1 MADEKKDDDELTQEL
16 LKKYNIAAPAETGES
31 TDSAAKEPT
40 YNPFLDKTFDED
52 KPAHS
57 WAEAVPGAV
66 IGGALG
72 YGVSGARLNPL
83 SPSAKTITS
92 SAVTPFVERKMG
104 LPAGQIGSIYETMKP
119 APPSLTSAA
128 QRVIEYPSSMPTPEQ
143 TQRILGGTI
152 DETHGTSGRART
164 GGFNEETQRLARAQ
178 AEREQIL
185 DRLRQRGLISGA
197 DPLVSAGAMTKTA
210 SGISIPVTAAPQ
222 PAPVP
227 TPAQTVAATM
237 AKDAD
242 MAKAVQKAKTAS
254 RVAGGLSV
262 AGKVAT
268 GAGAGFGALDA
279 YNRYQAGDKLGAA
292 ISGLTAIAGIPFPII
307 ATAIGVPVQWVHDN
321 PGQARAMYE
330 QAKTT
335 LSNPMSYQ
343 YPSEAMQ

>member
-1 MADEKKDDDELTQEL
+1 MANEKKDDDELTQEL
-16 LKKYNIAAPAETGES
+16 LKKYNIAAPSDSSGSA
-31 TDSAAKEPT
+31 DSAAKEPT
-40 YNPFLDKTFDED
+40 YNPFIDHVFDED

-57 WAEAVPGAV
+57 WAEAAPGAAV
-66 IGGALG
+66 GAVLG
-72 YGVSGARLNPL
+72 YGASGARLNPL

-128 QRVIEYPSSMPTPEQ
+128 QRVIDYPSGMPTPEQ
-143 TQRILGGTI
+143 TQRILGGTV
-152 DETHGTSGRART
+152 DETHGTTGRART

-185 DRLRQRGLISGA
+185 NRLRQRGVISAA
-197 DPLVSAGAMTKTA
+197 DPLVAAGAMTKTA

-227 TPAQTVAATM
+227 TPAQAVAATM
-237 AKDAD
+237 AKEAD
-242 MAKAVQKAKTAS
+242 TAKAIQKAKTAS

-279 YNRYQAGDKLGAA
+279 YNRYQSGDKLGAA
-292 ISGLTAIAGIPFPII
+292 ISGLTAVAGIPFPII
-307 ATAIGVPVQWVHDN
+307 ATAIGVPLQWVHDN